1 MDSTVEVEDD
11 FGGGTTEH
19 TQTASN
25 FSVASFT
32 AWVFVFI
39 LGVLYFSVKKYW
51 TGRHSQDLHVIQH
64 SDDALRRRE
73 AIEAARKKLQERFN
87 EDVIRFKSKQSEAEK
102 AKADQ
107 KLMEWEA
114 LNSGRSSGR
123 KKTHA
128 DDTEDVSVEG
138 GRRSK
143 PKSRLRENDYNPL
156 MGNTSCGGRYRPSST
171 FTGG

>member
-1 MDSTVEVEDD
+1 MDSTVEVEGD
-11 FGGGTTEH
+11 FDEGISEH

-25 FSVASFT
+25 FSVASFP
-32 AWVFVFI
+32 AWFFVLI
-39 LGVLYFSVKKYW
+39 LGVFYFSVKRYW
-51 TGRHSQDLHVIQH
+51 TCRHAQDSHVIQH

-87 EDVIRFKSKQSEAEK
+87 EDVVKFKSKQSEAEK

-107 KLMEWEA
+107 KIMEWEA

-123 KKTHA
+123 KKSHA
-128 DDTEDVSVEG
+128 DDTEDVPVEG

-143 PKSRLRENDYNPL
+143 PKARLRENGTQCNVDA
-156 MGNTSCGGRYRPSST
+156 SSV
-171 FTGG
+171 F